1 MIFTH
6 YPSGVG
12 RRESLG
18 NCVTT
23 GIINFERVGS
33 KQGDGLMQIYAFTDA
48 GLRAGCLCR
57 NMEVQ

>member
-1 MIFTH
+1 M
-6 YPSGVG
+6 SGG
-12 RRESLG
+12 GSLG

-23 GIINFERVGS
+23 EIINFERVGS
-33 KQGDGLMQIYAFTDA
+33 KQGDGLMQIYAFTEA